1 MKTFVTLTFA
11 ILLNSI
17 NGYTQ
22 SKTETEQWLLSK
34 LNKYTLRQFEL
45 LYRDGELGSYGSS
58 LIENY
63 SFRFED
69 PYLIV
74 SFREKRST
82 IGSYGSQDKKSICN
96 YEYKIP
102 IAYFQDIV
110 ITNANAKNYIQ
121 DIGYINAIK
130 YQILV
135 TKEGA
140 MQVTSNGIKMPYTP
154 LKLDLLISSEEEDF
168 LPQRLNKAFLLLRS
182 LYSKPKAK
190 PKGEGELF

>member
-1 MKTFVTLTFA
+1 MRKFITLTFA
-11 ILLNSI
+11 ILLISI
-17 NGYTQ
+17 TGYTQ

-34 LNKYTLRQFEL
+34 LNKYTLRQFDL
-45 LYRDGELGSYGSS
+45 LYREGELGSYGST

-69 PYLIV
+69 PYLII

-82 IGSYGSQDKKSICN
+82 SGSYGTQDKESISN
-96 YEYKIP
+96 YEYRIP
-102 IAYFQDIV
+102 LAYFQDIV
-110 ITNANAKNYIQ
+110 VTNPNAREYKQ
-121 DIGYINAIK
+121 GIGYINAIE
-130 YQILV
+130 YQIVV

-140 MQVTSNGIKMPYTP
+140 MQVTSNGSRMPYTP
-154 LKLDLLISSEEEDF
+154 LKVDLLISSEEEDN
-168 LPQRLNKAFLLLRS
+168 LPQRLKKAFLNLRT